1 MGKCY
6 KLKPPQVDQ
15 LKIQLKCVDIV
26 RIVTIHFSNF
36 QLLIAN
42 HSVAGHQFSDP
53 PKQVMISDLIHDWSK
68 QQLAHFPLAD
78 VQSACCSHDP
88 QN

>member
-1 MGKCY
+1 MGRCY

-15 LKIQLKCVDIV
+15 LKIQLKCVDIA

-42 HSVAGHQFSDP
+42 HSVAGHQFETHPNKS
-53 PKQVMISDLIHDWSK
+53 
-68 QQLAHFPLAD
+68 
-78 VQSACCSHDP
+78 
-88 QN
+88 